1 MTTQMISNVQETVAK
16 IHEEI
21 IDGRKVIIAH
31 HKLTCDKS
39 EKPYYILLEWYCGYV
54 QILSKDNIYPS
65 VQDYAREGGKNDPD
79 VDLSSAPITYAGYLP
94 QRLWDKN
101 EDYFVGFSTNHY
113 QTQNYDSEDVLRICK
128 NVIKEQDK
136 INKQEFDLLTN
147 L

>member
-1 MTTQMISNVQETVAK
+1 MTKQMISNGQETVAK

-65 VQDYAREGGKNDPD
+65 VQGYAREGGKNGPS
-79 VDLSSAPITYAGYLP
+79 VDLSSVPITYAGYLP

-113 QTQNYDSEDVLRICK
+113 QTQNYDSEYVLRICK
-128 NVIKEQDK
+128 KVIKEQDK
-136 INKQEFDLLTN
+136 INKQAFDLLTN